1 LRYADGQLRLYPDG
15 PEVLSFAQP
24 AYPATLGLATRDAA
38 VMFTGIWQTRIA
50 EEQAKVER

>member
-38 VMFTGIWQTRIA
+38 VMFTGIWQTGIA